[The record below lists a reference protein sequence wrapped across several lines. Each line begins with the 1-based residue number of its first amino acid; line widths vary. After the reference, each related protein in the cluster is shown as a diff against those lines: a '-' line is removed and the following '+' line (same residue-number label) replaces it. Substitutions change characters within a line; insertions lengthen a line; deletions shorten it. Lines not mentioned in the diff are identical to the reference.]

1 MLRKTEEIKGILTA
15 IVTEK
20 EGRERQ
26 REAGP
31 VSHGTAPT
39 KGNRKEHAEDA
50 YRSIF
55 MKTLKARKE
64 NINKLN

>member
-20 EGRERQ
+20 EGRER
-26 REAGP
+26 EAGP
-31 VSHGTAPT
+31 GSHGTVPT